1 MGRARGAA
9 ETVPAHRGSPWRG
22 AANSKAWRGLPSAEV
37 GPLGDN
43 PSASVGEDSASGS
56 SVGVV
61 PWGPG
66 GKAPFRVF
74 LEPTPFPSPPFPS
87 LPNSVANTQSFFFFF
102 KSQHNIVSLGPASR
116 ALALYQAP
124 RSTLH
129 RASRGRHRSP
139 LYVTDG

>member
-43 PSASVGEDSASGS
+43 LSASVGEDSASGS

-87 LPNSVANTQSFFFFF
+87 LPELRGKHSHFFFF